1 MFSVR
6 CCSNRTHK
14 AAGSAMHTSL
24 TEMLDII
31 YQNKAQLYVSNPE
44 GAPPPFKRKG
54 KLRKT

>member
-1 MFSVR
+1 MFSVQ

-14 AAGSAMHTSL
+14 AAGSVMRTSL

-44 GAPPPFKRKG
+44 GVPPP
-54 KLRKT
+54 L